1 MLDAVSLDYLRSFVA
16 IANEGSFSAA
26 GRRLGR
32 AQSVISQTM
41 ANLEGQLGVR
51 LFDRV
56 GRRPELTPEGRSLL
70 PDARQ
75 IVGDADRLKAK
86 ARQLSEGL
94 EPELAVVVDVMLP
107 QDLLVAAI
115 TRFTADFPGLPLR
128 LHVEA
133 LGAVAEL
140 VLLGHCQLGI
150 SGTLPVLPE
159 GLSAERLFGVEMV
172 TVAHPQSALA
182 CQRGPVSLDLAAT
195 EVQIVLTDRSSLTQ
209 GRDFGVQSVRTWRI
223 ADLGAKLGLLRAG
236 LGWGHMP
243 LAMVADDLAAGR
255 LVRITLEGPGA
266 GVLPMKA
273 IYPVGSLPGP
283 AGRRFLAAL
292 MSSDTSPGPA
302 I

>member
-16 IANEGSFSAA
+16 IAGEGSFSAA

-56 GRRPELTPEGRSLL
+56 GRRPELTPAGRSLL

-75 IVGDADRLKAK
+75 IVENADRLRAK

-107 QDLLVAAI
+107 QDRLVAAI
-115 TRFTADFPGLPLR
+115 TRLNADFPGLPVR

-150 SGTLPVLPE
+150 SGTLPILPE

-172 TVAHPQSALA
+172 TVAPPQSSLA
-182 CQRGPVSLDLAAT
+182 HQRGAVSLDLAAT
-195 EVQIVLTDRSSLTQ
+195 EVQIVLTDRSNLTQ
-209 GRDFGVQSVRTWRI
+209 GRDFGVQSGRTWRI

-243 LAMVADDLAAGR
+243 LAMVADDLATGR
-255 LVRITLEGPGA
+255 LVSIILEGPGA

-273 IYPVGSLPGP
+273 IYPAGSLPGP
-283 AGRRFLAAL
+283 AGRRFLSAL
-292 MSSDTSPGPA
+292 TFSDISS
-302 I
+302 